1 MNLIVVMAVLNAG
14 TPSWKILK
22 RLKMYRIE
30 NTNRYNCSYCEF
42 FGTIMDLEEHEKT
55 CHHKLSKKVDE
66 NGD

>member
-1 MNLIVVMAVLNAG
+1 
-14 TPSWKILK
+14 
-22 RLKMYRIE
+22 MYRIE